1 MGTFKRIGM
10 TMLVGFFL
18 AGCAR
23 ITTQV
28 VEKPRV
34 DQELEGNRGYLVGS
48 GPAPAQ
54 RKTTR
59 RMLQTDVEMPT
70 WEELH
75 PWKKPA
81 KPQAQTPAPAAAP
94 GYPVWDEETAR
105 PDTRAW
111 QPPAVVEEPEEPVLP
126 ALPSQPLA
134 TYTVEKGDT
143 LEKISQKFYGTTR
156 KWRRIYEA
164 NREVLRSPDRV
175 YPGQK
180 LTIPSLGEEPSR
192 APAEEESFK

>member
-1 MGTFKRIGM
+1 MRTLRKIGM
-10 TMLVGFFL
+10 TVLVGFFL
-18 AGCAR
+18 TGCAR

-34 DQELEGNRGYLVGS
+34 DQELEGNRGYLAGS
-48 GPAPAQ
+48 GPAPVQ

-70 WEELH
+70 WDELH

-81 KPQAQTPAPAAAP
+81 KPEARAPAAAP
-94 GYPVWDEETAR
+94 EAPAWEEAAR

-126 ALPSQPLA
+126 ALPGQPLA

-143 LEKISQKFYGTTR
+143 LEKISRKFYGTTR
-156 KWRRIYEA
+156 RWRRIYEA
-164 NREVLRSPDRV
+164 NREVLRNPNRV

-180 LTIPSLGEEPSR
+180 LTIPSLEEEPSR